1 MFEKVTRVSDSDART
16 SSDIKM
22 YCALFLVL
30 VAIRGS
36 FRCAFV
42 KWIQL

>member
-1 MFEKVTRVSDSDART
+1 MM
-16 SSDIKM
+16 SSDRKV
-22 YCALFLVL
+22 YYLLFLVL
-30 VAIRGS
+30 VAIRRS